1 MINLNKIK
9 KFASRSI
16 LSAEQLLYI
25 EYAELIGLKLDYLD
39 SKFTH
44 IKTNKIYT
52 IEGFIWKYTKAL
64 LTDSYLN
71 NELYIH
77 LKYDKS
83 QDEQIKQQ
91 KKEQIA
97 NSQNLN
103 LNNTKSNGICT
114 TSIAVSSNSLNY
126 IDQSISYNTSYL
138 NTIQSITNDIDSIKR
153 DYQLNEL
160 IEFNDL
166 NKLNKYINLLEFQEQ
181 YLLNGKQLLPINVS
195 PKFKIVVEN

>member
-9 KFASRSI
+9 KFASRST

-44 IKTNKIYT
+44 IKTKKHYT
-52 IEGFIWKYTKAL
+52 IEGFIWKYTKTL

-83 QDEQIKQQ
+83 QDEQIKQ
-91 KKEQIA
+91 
-97 NSQNLN
+97 
-103 LNNTKSNGICT
+103 
-114 TSIAVSSNSLNY
+114 
-126 IDQSISYNTSYL
+126 
-138 NTIQSITNDIDSIKR
+138 
-153 DYQLNEL
+153 
-160 IEFNDL
+160 
-166 NKLNKYINLLEFQEQ
+166 
-181 YLLNGKQLLPINVS
+181 S
-195 PKFKIVVEN
+195 P